1 MNQLFDNKI
10 TLEKESHTYKLE
22 DNPNINFIS
31 ATTFIDQFF
40 EKFDALAVAKKLVAT
55 NRRYMDMTVEELLAQ
70 WRQSADYGTKVHE
83 EIENFI
89 LHKTPVEESKSL
101 QGIQW
106 LKSYVVKANFKI
118 FTEVIIYSKEIGISG
133 TIDLLLLNQDTNEYV
148 LMDWKTSKRIDTKSY
163 RNKMGI
169 HSATSDVEDTKFNH
183 YALQL
188 SLYRYLLEKYYGLKV
203 YEHIIVHLK
212 DMECIGL
219 HTPYMED
226 TIQQMIQTRT

>member
-1 MNQLFDNKI
+1 
-10 TLEKESHTYKLE
+10 
-22 DNPNINFIS
+22 
-31 ATTFIDQFF
+31 
-40 EKFDALAVAKKLVAT
+40 
-55 NRRYMDMTVEELLAQ
+55 
-70 WRQSADYGTKVHE
+70 
-83 EIENFI
+83 
-89 LHKTPVEESKSL
+89 
-101 QGIQW
+101 
-106 LKSYVVKANFKI
+106 
-118 FTEVIIYSKEIGISG
+118 
-133 TIDLLLLNQDTNEYV
+133 
-148 LMDWKTSKRIDTKSY
+148 MDWKTSKRIDTKSY

>member
-89 LHKTPVEESKSL
+89 LNTTPVKEQMSIHGL
-101 QGIQW
+101 RW
-106 LKSYVVKANFKI
+106 LKSFISNGKFAVYP
-118 FTEVIIYSKEIGISG
+118 EVIIYSEELKLSG
-133 TIDLLLLNQDTNEYV
+133 TIDLLIKNLETDKYII
-148 LMDWKTSKRIDTKSY
+148 MDWKTSKKIGKKAFN
-163 RNKMGI
+163 NKKGI
-169 HSATSDVEDTKFNH
+169 HPASKNIDDTKFNH
-183 YALQL
+183 YSLQL
-188 SLYRYLLEKYYGLKV
+188 SLYRYLLENYYKINIEGHAIL
-203 YEHIIVHLK
+203 HLK
-212 DMECIGL
+212 ENECL
-219 HTPYMED
+219 RLNTKYMYND
-226 TIQQMIQTRT
+226 VYNMTKHC